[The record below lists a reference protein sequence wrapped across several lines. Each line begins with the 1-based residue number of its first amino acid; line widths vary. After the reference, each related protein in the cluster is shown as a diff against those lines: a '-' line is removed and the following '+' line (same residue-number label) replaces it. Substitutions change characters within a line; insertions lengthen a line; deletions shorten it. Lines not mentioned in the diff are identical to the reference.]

1 MIKLIASDMDGT
13 LLDDDSKV
21 PEETFELIHALH
33 EKGVRFVASSGRRYE
48 TLRWFFSP
56 VADEM
61 DYVAS
66 LGTQVYADG
75 RLLDREVFSTIAVMR
90 LFETAQL
97 FDCVH
102 LALYDATRTYLL
114 DDQSA
119 YIRELDKDLPNAERL
134 YDPPSPDVSIIKA
147 AVCCELPEQLMDMA
161 YVLEREL
168 SEWFTF
174 LPSGSRWIDVVPRH
188 VNKATGL
195 EQVLRYWG
203 IDRSEVVAFGDSMND
218 YAMLRY
224 VGHPYVMENARYA
237 VRQIGRRGSGRGFA
251 APSAPN
257 VTGSGTYH
265 AFNEKNFILKT

>member
-21 PEETFELIHALH
+21 PEETYELISALA
-33 EKGVRFVASSGRRYE
+33 EKGVRFVASSGRRYD
-48 TLRWFFSP
+48 TLRWLFEP
-56 VADEM
+56 VADKM

-75 RLLDREVFSTIAVMR
+75 RLLDREVFSTLSVMR
-90 LFETAQL
+90 LFETTQL
-97 FDCVH
+97 FDCLH
-102 LALYDATRTYLL
+102 LALYDATHTYLL
-114 DDQSA
+114 NDQSS

-134 YDPPSPDVSIIKA
+134 FDPPSPDVSIIKA
-147 AVCCELPEQLMDMA
+147 ALCCEYPDQLMDMA

-168 SEWFTF
+168 SEFFTF

-195 EQVLRYWG
+195 EQVMRYWG
-203 IDRSEVVAFGDSMND
+203 IGPDEVVAFGDSMND

-237 VRQIGRRGSGRGFA
+237 VRQIGQRVIGRN
-251 APSAPN
+251 SD
-257 VTGSGTYH
+257 H
-265 AFNEKNFILKT
+265 AVQRVMREILEEL

>member
-21 PEETFELIHALH
+21 PEETYELISALA
-33 EKGVRFVASSGRRYE
+33 EKGVRFVASSGRRYD
-48 TLRWFFSP
+48 TLRWLFEP
-56 VADEM
+56 VADKM

-75 RLLDREVFSTIAVMR
+75 RLLDREVFSTLSVMR
-90 LFETAQL
+90 LFETTQL
-97 FDCVH
+97 FDCLH
-102 LALYDATRTYLL
+102 LALYDATHTYLL
-114 DDQSA
+114 NDQSS

-134 YDPPSPDVSIIKA
+134 FDPPSPDVSIIKA
-147 AVCCELPEQLMDMA
+147 ALCCEYPDQLMDMA

-168 SEWFTF
+168 SEFFTF

-195 EQVLRYWG
+195 EQVMRYWG
-203 IDRSEVVAFGDSMND
+203 IGPDETVAFGDSMND

-237 VRQIGRRGSGRGFA
+237 VRQIGQRVIGRN
-251 APSAPN
+251 SD
-257 VTGSGTYH
+257 H
-265 AFNEKNFILKT
+265 AVQRVMREILEEL